1 MPHMPKPN
9 ILIRDARPEEL
20 DEVARV
26 MLAAYQ
32 QYEAAFPTGRWDG
45 YAADILDV
53 RGRLPHSELIVAEEA
68 GPRLVGAVTLYPDG
82 SRSAVEGWPPEW
94 AGVRLLAVHPDVRGR
109 GVGEALM
116 RECMARS
123 RKRGVKTLGL
133 HTTRIMAVA
142 QRMYER
148 MGFVRA
154 PEYDFHPAPR
164 IVVMAY
170 RMEL

>member
-1 MPHMPKPN
+1 MAQPAP
-9 ILIRDARPEEL
+9 LRIRPARPDEL
-20 DEVARV
+20 DDAARV

-32 QYEAAFPTGRWDG
+32 QYQASFPPGRWDA

-53 RGRLPHSELIVAEEA
+53 RSRLPHAELIVAEEA
-68 GPRLVGAVTLYPDG
+68 GRIVGAVTLYPDG
-82 SRSAVEGWPPEW
+82 SRSAVEGWPPGW
-94 AGVRLLAVHPDVRGR
+94 AGVRLLAVHPDARGR

-116 RECMARS
+116 RECIARA
-123 RKRGVKTLGL
+123 RERGATTLGL

-154 PEYDFHPAPR
+154 PEYDFHPAPN

-170 RMEL
+170 RLNL

>member
-1 MPHMPKPN
+1 MPHTPQPP
-9 ILIRDARPEEL
+9 IHIRPARPDEL
-20 DEVARV
+20 DEAARV

-32 QYEAAFPTGRWDG
+32 QYEASFPSGRWDG
-45 YAADILDV
+45 YAADIMDV
-53 RGRLPHSELIVAEEA
+53 RGRLPHAELIVAEEA
-68 GPRLVGAVTLYPDG
+68 GRIVGAVTFYPDG
-82 SRSAVEGWPPEW
+82 SRSAVEGWPPGW
-94 AGVRLLAVHPDVRGR
+94 AGVRLLAVHPDARGR

-116 RECMARS
+116 RECMARA
-123 RKRGVKTLGL
+123 RKRGATTLGL

-142 QRMYER
+142 RRMYER

-170 RMEL
+170 KLKL

>member
-1 MPHMPKPN
+1 M
-9 ILIRDARPEEL
+9 
-20 DEVARV
+20 
-26 MLAAYQ
+26 
-32 QYEAAFPTGRWDG
+32 
-45 YAADILDV
+45 
-53 RGRLPHSELIVAEEA
+53 
-68 GPRLVGAVTLYPDG
+68 
-82 SRSAVEGWPPEW
+82 
-94 AGVRLLAVHPDVRGR
+94 RLLAVHPDARGR

-116 RECMARS
+116 RECMARA
-123 RKRGVKTLGL
+123 RGRGATTLGL

-170 RMEL
+170 KMKL

>member
-1 MPHMPKPN
+1 MPEPKRLSR
-9 ILIRDARPEEL
+9 LIRDARPDEL
-20 DEVARV
+20 DEAARV

-32 QYEAAFPTGRWDG
+32 QYQASFPPGRWDA

-53 RGRLPHSELIVAEEA
+53 RSRLPHAELLIAEEA
-68 GPRLVGAVTLYPDG
+68 GRIVGAVTFYPDG
-82 SRSAVEGWPPEW
+82 SRSAVEGWPPTW
-94 AGVRLLAVHPDVRGR
+94 AGVRLLAVHPDARGR

-123 RKRGVKTLGL
+123 RKRGVNTLGL

-170 RMEL
+170 RMKL